1 MVCSYRDPDRRVRS
15 DRKRSPGADN
25 HCDQRRRR
33 VVRTKEDFDAA
44 LAMADQIIMEGN
56 DALLS
61 YAINKAA
68 ADPENRVTSTGSVA
82 DVSA

>member
-1 MVCSYRDPDRRVRS
+1 
-15 DRKRSPGADN
+15 
-25 HCDQRRRR
+25 
-33 VVRTKEDFDAA
+33 VRTKEDFDAA